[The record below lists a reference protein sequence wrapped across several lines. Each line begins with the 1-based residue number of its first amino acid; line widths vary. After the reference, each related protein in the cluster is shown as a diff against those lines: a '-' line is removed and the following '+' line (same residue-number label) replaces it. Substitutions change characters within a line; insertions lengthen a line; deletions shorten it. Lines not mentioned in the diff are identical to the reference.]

1 MAGVAAAVG
10 PALPAE
16 AVVDDDGQ
24 AILDAWIDALFTGEV
39 ERVAPLLAPELQ
51 VLRGD
56 GKSHDKASYLAALPK
71 YKSRPQTSD
80 LKATSEVNSL
90 VISYTISSDQ
100 TIEGQPVAA
109 VAPRLTVFRRKG
121 SQWLVVAHSN
131 FAKVG

>member
-1 MAGVAAAVG
+1 
-10 PALPAE
+10 
-16 AVVDDDGQ
+16 
-24 AILDAWIDALFTGEV
+24 
-39 ERVAPLLAPELQ
+39 
-51 VLRGD
+51 
-56 GKSHDKASYLAALPK
+56 
-71 YKSRPQTSD
+71 
-80 LKATSEVNSL
+80 VNSL